1 MKGYGSNV
9 ETNER
14 KRCKEKRAHNMKLGA
29 YFLKRTTKGLGAP
42 IMQSLTIHVQ
52 EQITLN
58 TIPSLGVHNTEGNQ
72 HLLTYTQELPTLE
85 NGLTFTNFN

>member
-1 MKGYGSNV
+1 VKGYGSNV

-42 IMQSLTIHVQ
+42 IMQSLTIRARTNH
-52 EQITLN
+52 LKHN
-58 TIPSLGVHNTEGNQ
+58 TIIRSSQ
-72 HLLTYTQELPTLE
+72 H
-85 NGLTFTNFN
+85 